1 MAIPPAPSAPPTSVR
16 VSEVTSSSITVQWGP
31 VDCIHRNGDI
41 TGYSVQ
47 YGQVGSGSTQT
58 MLVTGTPR
66 RYMISGLM
74 SSTMYSIEV
83 AAGTSNGTGPYSAA
97 AEIQLTDGKMIL
109 TTF

>member
-1 MAIPPAPSAPPTSVR
+1 MAIPPAPSEPPTSVR

-47 YGQVGSGSTQT
+47 YGEVGSGSTQT
-58 MLVTGTPR
+58 MLVSGTPR
-66 RYMISGLM
+66 RYTISGLM

-83 AAGTSNGTGPYSAA
+83 AAGTSNGTGPSAA
-97 AEIQLTDGKMIL
+97 VIQLTDGKMIL
-109 TTF
+109 ATF